1 MKAHFSIIALLA
13 FVTLGFLPNSF
24 AQEAAPERMVR
35 LIYFLPNDRP
45 FRPEVV
51 QKMKDEIRN
60 LQTFFGEQ
68 MQAHGHGYKTFRIET
83 DTQGDPIVHR
93 VDGQHPD
100 SHYHNRTAS
109 YSLEIQQKMGG
120 KSKNINFIV
129 WDNSTNSIHGA
140 AGWGSAYFVDGVRIG
155 GAAEVPDEF
164 GFSTA
169 AHELGH
175 ALGLFWHDFR
185 DKRYIM
191 SHSRGSSLSA
201 CAAEFLSVHPY
212 FNLDIPLEKT
222 SPSSIELISPRTY
235 PVGTKRLSIQLKVSD
250 PDGFHQVL
258 LTGNDGPGGL
268 KMCRSL
274 KGEKEAIVEFDY
286 DVSIPSPVHGFGV
299 IAVDM
304 VSDVD
309 GYSFILTEEISS
321 HHIATLEGHTS
332 MVNSVAFSPDSSL
345 LASGSGLLFTSG
357 STDKTVKLW
366 DVATRTNIA
375 TLEGHTDMVL
385 SVAFSPDGVIL
396 ASGSTD
402 KTVKLWD
409 VATRTNIAT
418 LEGHTDMVLSVAF
431 SPDGVIL
438 ASGSTDK
445 TVKLWDVATR
455 TNIATLEEHT
465 SGVSSVAFSPDGV
478 ILASGSYDGTVKLW
492 DVATRTNIATL
503 LHDGTGSSPWV
514 TSVAFSPDGETLA
527 AAQGN
532 TIPRMIR
539 LWDVATKRN
548 IVFFELPGGI
558 ESIAFSPDGAILASA
573 ERDNGRAGLWDVAT
587 GAQIGVFPH
596 SSGVWSISLSP
607 DGTILASG
615 TRDGTIELW
624 DMSPYITPTT
634 SSKFS
639 AEDVNQDGVVNI
651 QDLVLVASKFGETGE
666 SSADVNKDGVVNI
679 ADLVMIAGALGD
691 AAAAPS
697 AYPQTLKILT
707 ARDVQQWL
715 IQAQQLSLT
724 DTRAQRGIHFLEH
737 LLSALTPK
745 ETVLFA
751 NYPNPFNPETWIPY
765 QLAEPASVQIDIH
778 SADGKLVRT
787 LGLGTQAAGM
797 YQDQSRAAYWD
808 GKNDVGEPVASGVYF
823 YTLSAGN
830 FTATKKLLIQK

>member
-60 LQTFFGEQ
+60 FQTFFGEQ

-83 DTQGDPIVHR
+83 DAQGEPIVHR

-100 SHYHNRTAS
+100 SHYRTAS
-109 YSLEIQQKMGG
+109 YMPEIEQKMGRW
-120 KSKNINFIV
+120 SKNKNIYFIV
-129 WDNSTNSIHGA
+129 WDNSTNLIQGA
-140 AGWGSAYFVDGVRIG
+140 GGWGSPHFIDGVRIG
-155 GAAEVPDEF
+155 GSAHVPDEF
-164 GFSTA
+164 RFRTA

-175 ALGLFWHDFR
+175 ALGLGHDFR

-191 SHSRGSSLSA
+191 GYGSSSLSA

-212 FNLDIPLEKT
+212 FNPDIPLEKT
-222 SPSSIELISPRTY
+222 SPSIIELISPRTY

-250 PDGFHQVL
+250 PDGLHQVL
-258 LTGNDGPGGL
+258 LKVNDDAGGL

-286 DVSIPSPVHGFGV
+286 DVITPSPVHRFSV

-304 VSDVD
+304 VSDMVSDVD
-309 GYSFILTEEISS
+309 AYGFILAEEISS
-321 HHIATLEGHTS
+321 HHIATLEGHTG
-332 MVNSVAFSPDSSL
+332 MVRSVAFSPDGSL
-345 LASGSGLLFTSG
+345 LASRSHDKIKLWDVATLTNIATLEGDIGPGSGWFFSVAFSPDGLLLASG
-357 STDKTVKLW
+357 YTDRTVKLW
-366 DVATRTNIA
+366 DVATLTNIA
-375 TLEGHTDMVL
+375 TLEGHTDMVT
-385 SVAFSPDGVIL
+385 SVAFSPDGSLL

-409 VATRTNIAT
+409 VATLTNIAT
-418 LEGHTDMVLSVAF
+418 LVRHTGMVFSVAF
-431 SPDGVIL
+431 SPDGSLL
-438 ASGSTDK
+438 ASGSRDGTA
-445 TVKLWDVATR
+445 KLWDVATKR
-455 TNIATLEEHT
+455 NIT
-465 SGVSSVAFSPDGV
+465 
-478 ILASGSYDGTVKLW
+478 
-492 DVATRTNIATL
+492 TL
-503 LHDGTGSSPWV
+503 LHDGVGLPWV
-514 TSVAFSPDGETLA
+514 ASVAFSPDGETLA

-548 IVFFELPGGI
+548 IVFFELPGTI

-573 ERDNGRAGLWDVAT
+573 ERDNGRGGLWDVAT
-587 GAQIGVFPH
+587 GVQIGVFPH
-596 SSGVWSISLSP
+596 TSGVWSISLSP

-624 DMSPYITPTT
+624 DMSPYITSTT

-639 AEDVNQDGVVNI
+639 TEDVNQDGVVNI

-666 SSADVNKDGVVNI
+666 SSADVNNDGVVNI

-691 AAAAPS
+691 TAAAL
-697 AYPQTLKILT
+697 QH
-707 ARDVQQWL
+707 
-715 IQAQQLSLT
+715 
-724 DTRAQRGIHFLEH
+724 IHRH
-737 LLSALTPK
+737 
-745 ETVLFA
+745 
-751 NYPNPFNPETWIPY
+751 
-765 QLAEPASVQIDIH
+765 
-778 SADGKLVRT
+778 
-787 LGLGTQAAGM
+787 
-797 YQDQSRAAYWD
+797 
-808 GKNDVGEPVASGVYF
+808 
-823 YTLSAGN
+823 
-830 FTATKKLLIQK
+830 

>member
-83 DTQGDPIVHR
+83 DAQGEPIVHR

-109 YSLEIQQKMGG
+109 YRLEIQQKMG
-120 KSKNINFIV
+120 KKNVHFIV
-129 WDNSTNSIHGA
+129 WDNSTNSIYGV
-140 AGWGSAYFVDGVRIG
+140 AGWGGTQNVDGVRIG

-185 DKRYIM
+185 DERYIM
-191 SHSRGSSLSA
+191 GYGSGKPSLSA

-212 FNLDIPLEKT
+212 FNPDIPLEKT
-222 SPSSIELISPRTY
+222 SPSIIELISPRTY

-250 PDGFHQVL
+250 PDGLHQVL
-258 LTGNDGPGGL
+258 LLSRGL

-286 DVSIPSPVHGFGV
+286 DVITPSPVHGFSV

-309 GYSFILTEEISS
+309 PYNFILTEEISP
-321 HHIATLEGHTS
+321 HHIATLEGHTRT
-332 MVNSVAFSPDSSL
+332 VFSVAFSPDGVL
-345 LASGSGLLFTSG
+345 LASGSFDDTVKLWDVETRTNIATLEGHTRSVSSVAFSPDGVTLASG
-357 STDKTVKLW
+357 SSDGTAKLW

-375 TLEGHTDMVL
+375 TLEGHT
-385 SVAFSPDGVIL
+385 
-396 ASGSTD
+396 
-402 KTVKLWD
+402 
-409 VATRTNIAT
+409 RT
-418 LEGHTDMVLSVAF
+418 
-431 SPDGVIL
+431 
-438 ASGSTDK
+438 
-445 TVKLWDVATR
+445 
-455 TNIATLEEHT
+455 
-465 SGVSSVAFSPDGV
+465 VSSVAFSPDGSL
-478 ILASGSYDGTVKLW
+478 LASGSSDGTAKLW

-503 LHDGTGSSPWV
+503 LHDGIGSNPWV
-514 TSVAFSPDGETLA
+514 ASVAFSPDGETLA
-527 AAQGN
+527 AAQRN
-532 TIPRMIR
+532 TIPNMIR
-539 LWDVATKRN
+539 LWDVATRRN
-548 IVFFELPGGI
+548 IVFFEPPGGI
-558 ESIAFSPDGAILASA
+558 VSIALSPDGTILAA
-573 ERDNGRAGLWDVAT
+573 AQGNNGRAGLWDVAT

-596 SSGVWSISLSP
+596 TSGVWSISLSS

-615 TRDGTIELW
+615 TVDGTIELW
-624 DMSPYITPTT
+624 DMSPYITATT

-651 QDLVLVASKFGETGE
+651 QDLVWVASKFGETGE
-666 SSADVNKDGVVNI
+666 SRADVNNDDVVNI
-679 ADLVMIAGALGD
+679 ADLVIIAGALGD

-697 AYPQTLKILT
+697 AHPQTLKMLT

-737 LLSALTPK
+737 LLTALTPK
-745 ETVLFA
+745 ETALFA

-787 LGLGTQAAGM
+787 LVLGIQAAGM
-797 YQDQSRAAYWD
+797 YQDKSRAAYWD

-823 YTLSAGN
+823 YTLAAGN

>member
-35 LIYFLPNDRP
+35 LIYCLPNDRP

-60 LQTFFGEQ
+60 VQTFFGEQ

-83 DTQGDPIVHR
+83 DAQGEPIVHR

-109 YSLEIQQKMGG
+109 YGHEIRQKMGVQP
-120 KSKNINFIV
+120 KNVYFMV
-129 WDNSTNSIHGA
+129 WDNSTHLIRGA
-140 AGWGSAYFVDGVRIG
+140 AGWGGSRFVDGVRVG
-155 GAAEVPDEF
+155 GSAEVPDEF
-164 GFSTA
+164 GFFTA

-185 DKRYIM
+185 DERYIM
-191 SHSRGSSLSA
+191 GHNSSGRSSLSA

-212 FNLDIPLEKT
+212 FNPDIPLEKT
-222 SPSSIELISPRTY
+222 APSIIELISPRTY

-250 PDGFHQVL
+250 PDGLHQVL
-258 LTGNDGPGGL
+258 LLKSTNDATGGL

-286 DVSIPSPVHGFGV
+286 DVITPSPVHRFGV
-299 IAVDM
+299 VAVDI

-309 GYSFILTEEISS
+309 AYNFILVEEISS
-321 HHIATLEGHTS
+321 HHIATLEGHTGIVAS
-332 MVNSVAFSPDSSL
+332 VTFSPDGSLLASESNDKTVKLWDVATRTNITTLEGHTGIVTSVAFSPDGVI
-345 LASGSGLLFTSG
+345 LASGSFDG
-357 STDKTVKLW
+357 TVKLW

-375 TLEGHTDMVL
+375 TLEGYTGRVA

-396 ASGSTD
+396 ASGSSD
-402 KTVKLWD
+402 GTVKLWD
-409 VATRTNIAT
+409 VETRTNIAT
-418 LEGHTDMVLSVAF
+418 LEGHTGIVYSVAF
-431 SPDGVIL
+431 SPDGSL
-438 ASGSTDK
+438 
-445 TVKLWDVATR
+445 
-455 TNIATLEEHT
+455 
-465 SGVSSVAFSPDGV
+465 
-478 ILASGSYDGTVKLW
+478 LASGSYDGTAKLW
-492 DVATRTNIATL
+492 DVVTKRNITTL
-503 LHDGTGSSPWV
+503 LPDGAGTPRIN
-514 TSVAFSPDGETLA
+514 SVAFSPDGETLA
-527 AAQGN
+527 AAQDY
-532 TIPRMIR
+532 TRPHMIR
-539 LWDVATKRN
+539 LWDVATRRN
-548 IVFFELPGGI
+548 IGIFELPGGI
-558 ESIAFSPDGAILASA
+558 VSIAFSPDGAILASA
-573 ERDNGRAGLWDVAT
+573 EGYNGRAGLWDVAT
-587 GAQIGVFPH
+587 GVQIGVFPH
-596 SSGVWSISLSP
+596 TSGVFSISLSS

-615 TRDGTIELW
+615 TGGGTIELW
-624 DMSPYITPTT
+624 DMSPYITATT

-666 SSADVNKDGVVNI
+666 SSADVNNDGVVNI
-679 ADLVMIAGALGD
+679 QDLVMIAGALGD

-697 AYPQTLKILT
+697 AHPQTLKILT

-737 LLSALTPK
+737 LLTALTPK
-745 ETVLFA
+745 ETTLFA

-765 QLAEPASVQIDIH
+765 QLAEPASVKIDIH

-787 LGLGTQAAGM
+787 LVLGIQAAGM
-797 YQDQSRAAYWD
+797 YQDKNRAAYWD